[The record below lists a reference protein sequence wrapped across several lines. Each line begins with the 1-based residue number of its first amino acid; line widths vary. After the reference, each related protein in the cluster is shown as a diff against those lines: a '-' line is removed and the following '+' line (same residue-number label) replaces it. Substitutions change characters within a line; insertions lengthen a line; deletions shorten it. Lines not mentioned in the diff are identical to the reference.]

1 MDQGIR
7 NPVLRILVYGHVWL
21 ALGAAAQTAWMQEL
35 LGLAG
40 WRAPVLAFC
49 GTIVGYTFMRWARM
63 DHPELGTAPHLA
75 WFRANRKLLLYFGLF
90 CLGCGTAIA
99 LPLALALFRIL
110 WPAAVIT
117 LFYVVP
123 PGLVGG
129 RTIGLRRVPV
139 LKALFIAAAWAL
151 ITVGLPLAL
160 NELDLSTDRAGW
172 LFAMQFAFF
181 LALAI
186 AFDLRDSALDPRA
199 LRTIPQLLGP
209 AMAKVVSVA
218 LLLYPL
224 SVFLLMAYLSRA
236 LDEPGIIPTFTG
248 EDLFA
253 AAGYLVTA
261 VVIVRSGPRRGP
273 LYHDLLVDG
282 MLVLVPLLYG
292 LGTLLGA

>member
-35 LGLAG
+35 LGLAD

-63 DHPELGTAPHLA
+63 DHPELGSAPHLA
-75 WFRANRKLLLYFGLF
+75 WFRAHRKSLFYFALF
-90 CLGCGTAIA
+90 CLGCGTALA
-99 LPLALALFRIL
+99 LPHVVALFRTL
-110 WPAAVIT
+110 WPALVLT

-129 RTIGLRRVPV
+129 RTIGLRRLPL
-139 LKALFIAAAWAL
+139 LKALLIAAAWAL
-151 ITVGLPLAL
+151 VTVGLPLAL
-160 NELDLSTDRAGW
+160 NDADRSADRAGW
-172 LFAMQFAFF
+172 LFAMQSAFF

-186 AFDLRDSALDPRA
+186 TFDLRDRAIDPQG
-199 LRTIPQLLGP
+199 LRTIPQVAGP
-209 AMAKVVSVA
+209 RVAKALAIA

-224 SVFLLMAYLSRA
+224 SVFLLMAGLSYA
-236 LDEPGIIPTFTG
+236 ADEPAIPPSLAW
-248 EDLFA
+248 EDLLA
-253 AAGYLVTA
+253 AAGFLVTA
-261 VVIVRSGPRRGP
+261 MVVVRSGPGRGP

-282 MLVLVPLLYG
+282 MLVLVPLLWWI
-292 LGTLLGA
+292 GTLV